1 MSTGNIHRR
10 FSLLF
15 TLPSTFKIIFLI
27 IITSFIISVISTVYD
42 SYLELLINIIK
53 LDLIILII
61 TLIETTL
68 LRNNSLASFRRLGFI
83 SIISNILWIIFSLFG
98 YLILYEKF
106 ILFIIFGT
114 LISVM
119 FRFLV
124 YRSVFSNNIYTI
136 LILSVTQPF
145 FLTYII
151 LDFKLFNYLLEKPI
165 LLGSGIILILSVI
178 IILHIVELVGYKIIK
193 ISPIS
198 MFRAFL
204 KAWTSEEAN
213 SLEEIIEELSSSGSV
228 MTNTIIFDKETSK
241 SILVIPE
248 IHPGPFYPIGSSN
261 LPFNIFE
268 HFQKRGF
275 SPLILHGVSGHDLNL
290 SSRKEVDKLLLSY
303 ENLNSLSKGK
313 TCSIPIDF
321 RVGKALAHG
330 IAFGDTAIIFLTLS
344 PHGMEDFPR
353 EIIRPLEEES
363 KLHEF
368 KHLLLVD
375 THNSQ
380 GNEYYN
386 KDSLDIIDVSK
397 KILNKL
403 KESEQFEFKI
413 GFSNSLQFKKKIS
426 KDIGPAGIS
435 VILIEVNKKQFLL
448 ISVDTNNIRKGLR
461 EEIINNLKSLN
472 INILDIC
479 TSDTHVTAG
488 KVITNF
494 GYVALGDDIQP
505 EYLINIIK
513 DLYEKALLD
522 LGASNFQLLN
532 VITNVKIIGSN
543 LLNNISLT
551 LDKLM
556 KILKLAG
563 ISLLFISLSLLL
575 LNMLLS

>member
-15 TLPSTFKIIFLI
+15 TLPSTFKTIFLI
-27 IITSFIISVISTVYD
+27 IITSFIIPTVSTVND
-42 SYLELLINIIK
+42 SYLELFINAVK
-53 LDLIILII
+53 LDFVILLF
-61 TLIETTL
+61 TLLETIL
-68 LRNNSLASFRRLGFI
+68 LRNNPLASFRRLGFI
-83 SIISNILWIIFSLFG
+83 SITSNILWIIFSLFG
-98 YLILYEKF
+98 YLFLYEKL

-114 LISVM
+114 LISIM

-124 YRSVFSNNIYTI
+124 YRSVFSNNIYTV
-136 LILSVTQPF
+136 LIISVTQPF
-145 FLTYII
+145 TLTYVII
-151 LDFKLFNYLLEKPI
+151 DLKQFNYLIEKPI
-165 LLGSGIILILSVI
+165 LLVGGIILILSVI
-178 IILHIVELVGYKIIK
+178 ILLHIVESVGYKIIK
-193 ISPIS
+193 VSPLS
-198 MFRAFL
+198 MFQAFL

-228 MTNTIIFDKETSK
+228 RTNTIIFNKKTSK
-241 SILVIPE
+241 PILIIPE

-313 TCSIPIDF
+313 TCSVPIDL

-330 IAFGDTAIIFLTLS
+330 IAFGDSSIIFLTLS
-344 PHGMEDFPR
+344 PYGMEDFPR
-353 EIIRPLEEES
+353 EIIQPLEEES
-363 KLHEF
+363 KELEF

-380 GNEYYN
+380 GTDYDN
-386 KDSLDIIDVSK
+386 KDSSDIIDATK
-397 KILNKL
+397 KILIKL

-413 GFSNSLQFKKKIS
+413 GFANSTEFEKRIS

-435 VILIEVNKKQFLL
+435 VILIEVNRKQFLL
-448 ISVDTNNIRKGLR
+448 ISVDANNICKGLR
-461 EEIINNLKSLN
+461 EEVINNLKSLN
-472 INILDIC
+472 INVLDIC
-479 TSDTHVTAG
+479 TTDTHVTAG

-494 GYVALGDDIQP
+494 GYIALGDEIQP
-505 EYLINIIK
+505 EYLTKIIK
-513 DLYEKALLD
+513 DLYDKALMD
-522 LGASNFQLLN
+522 LEESNFQLLN

-543 LLNNISLT
+543 LLNNLSLT
-551 LDKLM
+551 LDKMM
-556 KILKLAG
+556 KLLKLAG
-563 ISLLFISLSLLL
+563 ISLLIISLSLLIL
-575 LNMLLS
+575 IILIS